1 MILLLWK
8 LIYQTLKLE
17 SSHKTCLLLFQKQKF
32 YWRFLILR
40 LKASFKGGNLLAA
53 MFGTVEEDDE
63 EDTVEEPQALLR
75 KKAEMDKVA
84 TKW

>member
-1 MILLLWK
+1 MRPD
-8 LIYQTLKLE
+8 
-17 SSHKTCLLLFQKQKF
+17 LFVTFLKQKL
-32 YWRFLILR
+32 YRLSLILR

-75 KKAEMDKVA
+75 KKADMDKVA
-84 TKW
+84 SK